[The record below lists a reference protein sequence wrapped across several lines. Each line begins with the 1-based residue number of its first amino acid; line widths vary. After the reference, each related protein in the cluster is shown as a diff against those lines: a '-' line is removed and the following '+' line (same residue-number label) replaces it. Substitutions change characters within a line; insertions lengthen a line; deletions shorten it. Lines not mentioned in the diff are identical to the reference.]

1 MTSSYSL
8 YFPLLRLTFFCT
20 LLVLG
25 RAIFYPNLNQS
36 SPFTFPD
43 RVPLERS
50 QFIERSAI
58 VTKSFY
64 PKYWSDLN
72 SYQYHYQGFNVQ
84 IHYLQSTDGDVP
96 TYLKNYLLNDQN
108 IEVIDKKGSTG
119 SYRLFERDRIAYL
132 SACIN
137 SRGSSTINREQF
149 FANRNTYDLRIDRL
163 LPIVLGTE
171 DPRDARC
178 LWVTVST
185 PIENQ
190 SIEVV
195 HQRLETAWQ
204 EIYAWWMPRFPKL

>member
-36 SPFTFPD
+36 TPFTFPD

-50 QFIERSAI
+50 QFIERNAI
-58 VTKSFY
+58 VTKSFQ

-72 SYQYHYQGFNVQ
+72 GYQYQYLGFNVQ
-84 IHYLQSTDGDVP
+84 VHYLQATDGDVP

-108 IEVIDKKGSTG
+108 IKVIDKKGSTG
-119 SYRLFERDRIAYL
+119 FYRLFERDRIAYL
-132 SACIN
+132 TTCIN

-149 FANRNTYDLRIDRL
+149 FANRNNYDLRIDRL

-185 PIENQ
+185 SIEQ
-190 SIEVV
+190 RSIEVV
-195 HQRLETAWQ
+195 HQQLEAAWQ